1 MQHFE
6 AMQLSPRAAHG
17 LSKTP
22 IGGGG
27 EGGEGGGGEGGPGG
41 GQGGAGG
48 DGSLG
53 LAGGGTGGGGGL
65 GGVHSAGQIHVGEV
79 KHGCGS
85 GLHSACACAWPHCLK
100 QPKPSEQHLWDQ
112 GASMQ
117 DL

>member
-22 IGGGG
+22 NGGGG
-27 EGGEGGGGEGGPGG
+27 DGGEGGGGEGGPGG

-48 DGSLG
+48 DGFVG
-53 LAGGGTGGGGGL
+53 LAGGVDGGL

-79 KHGCGS
+79 KHGCWIGR
-85 GLHSACACAWPHCLK
+85 HSACAWPHCLK